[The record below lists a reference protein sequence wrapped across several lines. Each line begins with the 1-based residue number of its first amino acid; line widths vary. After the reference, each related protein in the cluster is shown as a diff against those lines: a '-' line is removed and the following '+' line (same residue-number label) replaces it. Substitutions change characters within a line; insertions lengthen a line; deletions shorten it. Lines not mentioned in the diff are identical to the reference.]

1 MLRRWRRIEPDA
13 DKPVFKQV
21 ADDIRDQIRHG
32 TLRPGEHLPGEI
44 RIAEIYGVGLTTVR
58 STLRLLRSE
67 RLIVTEHGVG
77 SRVREPEER
86 SPMTIPPGARVT
98 VRPATADER
107 LRFGLEEHE
116 PVAVIESDGVIEV
129 IPAYRVV
136 LVAETEPGEQAQ
148 QGEE

>member
-1 MLRRWRRIEPDA
+1 MLRRRRRIDPEA
-13 DKPVFKQV
+13 DRPVFKQV
-21 ADDIRDQIRHG
+21 ADDIRDQIRRG
-32 TLRPGEHLPGEI
+32 TLQPGEQLPGEA
-44 RIAEIYGVGLTTVR
+44 RIADVYGVGLTTVR

-67 RLIVTEHGVG
+67 RLVVTEDGVG

-86 SPMTIPPGARVT
+86 SPVIIPPGARVT
-98 VRPATADER
+98 IRPADHDER

-116 PVAVIESDGVIEV
+116 PMVVIETGDGVEV